1 MIFDGMALT
10 QIKRC
15 VNHCKVA
22 REREREREREKEGRE
37 GNVNKKAF
45 RMIIHLQKQR
55 EQGETRQVDCGF
67 VENDFSGNENLNIL
81 VV

>member
-22 REREREREREKEGRE
+22 RERERERERERGEG
-37 GNVNKKAF
+37 GKW
-45 RMIIHLQKQR
+45 
-55 EQGETRQVDCGF
+55 EQESFQ
-67 VENDFSGNENLNIL
+67 NDYSFIEIT
-81 VV
+81 